1 MLRFIPIGG
10 IGGVTKNMYVYEYQD
25 QILVVDCG
33 IGFPDATMLGV
44 DLLIPDVAYL
54 EARKDKIV
62 GMLLTHGHDDHI
74 AGLPYILPNLGNIPI
89 YGSKLTIGFAKERLA
104 DFNVTANTQLLPDDQ
119 PLRLGVFSIETVRI
133 THSVPDARHLVIT
146 TPEGVMY
153 HGSDFKFDLTPV
165 DGILPEFQKMAVIG
179 KRGVLCLLSDCLRS
193 EKPGWSL
200 SESILEQ
207 TFEREIRDSRGKFIV
222 TAMSSNVHRIQQAID
237 VAARHGRKI
246 ALVGRSV
253 ENNVMTAVRLGLMR
267 LPEKMMIKKQR
278 IKHLRPAEVCV
289 IIAGSQG
296 QPGSSLVRAVE
307 EDHDFVTINPEDKV
321 VFSTEPIPG
330 SENAVYATIDSLSK
344 QGVDVAYSDVDDAL
358 HVSGHGYSG
367 EQKLLMALLKP
378 QYLIPIGGTFRHMV
392 QYRKLATEMSY
403 KQDQVMLLED
413 GQVVEFG
420 QGQVRKAEVVPL
432 KNVMVDGLGIGDV
445 GKIVLRDRKTMSK
458 EGIVVVMVPVSQQ
471 TGQMGGEVEVISRG
485 FVFMKEAQG
494 LVEQIKEKVKLSLP
508 SHGVITD
515 WQGVRK
521 NIEERLGEFLYQET
535 GRSPLILTVVM
546 EV

>member
-54 EARKDKIV
+54 EARRDKIV
-62 GMLLTHGHDDHI
+62 GMVLTHGHDDHI

-104 DFNVTANTQLLPDDQ
+104 DFSVSANMQLLPDDQ
-119 PLRLGVFSIETVRI
+119 PVRLGVFSIEAVRV
-133 THSVPDARHLVIT
+133 THSVPDARHLAIT

-153 HGSDFKFDLTPV
+153 HGSDFKFDLAPV
-165 DGILPEFQKMAVIG
+165 DGILPEFQKMAVMG
-179 KRGVLCLLSDCLRS
+179 KHGVLCLLSDCLRS
-193 EKPGWSL
+193 EKQGWSL

-207 TFEREIRDSRGKFIV
+207 TFEREIRDARGKFIV

-246 ALVGRSV
+246 ALVGRSI
-253 ENNVMTAVRLGLMR
+253 ESNVMTAVRLGLMR

-307 EDHDFVTINPEDKV
+307 EEHDFVTINPEDKV

-378 QYLIPIGGTFRHMV
+378 KYLIPIGGTFRHMV
-392 QYRKLATEMSY
+392 QYRKLAAEMGYS
-403 KQDQVMLLED
+403 QDQVMLLCD
-413 GQVVEFG
+413 GQVVEFD
-420 QGQVRKAEVVPL
+420 QGRVRKAEVVPL
-432 KNVMVDGLGIGDV
+432 RNVMVDGLGIGDV

-458 EGIVVVMVPVSQQ
+458 EGIVIVVVPVSQQ

-485 FVFMKEAQG
+485 FVFMKESQE

-508 SHGVITD
+508 TKGTVTD

-521 NIEERLGEFLYQET
+521 NIEERLGEFLYKET

>member
-54 EARKDKIV
+54 EARRDKIV
-62 GMLLTHGHDDHI
+62 GMVLTHGHDDHI

-153 HGSDFKFDLTPV
+153 HGSDFKFDLAPV
-165 DGILPEFQKMAVIG
+165 DGILPEFQKMAVMG

-200 SESILEQ
+200 SESILRD
-207 TFEREIRDSRGKFIV
+207 TFEREIRDAKGKFIV

-237 VAARHGRKI
+237 VAAAHGRKI

-253 ENNVMTAVRLGLMR
+253 EKNIRVAARLGMMR
-267 LPEKMMIKKQR
+267 LPEKLIIKKQR
-278 IKHLRPAEVCV
+278 IKQLPPSQVCV

-296 QPGSSLVRAVE
+296 QPGSSLVRAVDE
-307 EDHDFVTINPEDKV
+307 EHDFVKINPEDKV

-330 SENAVYATIDSLSK
+330 NENAVYETIDSLSK
-344 QGVDVAYSDVDDAL
+344 QGVDVSYSDIDDDL
-358 HVSGHGYSG
+358 HVSGHASSG

-378 QYLIPIGGTFRHMV
+378 RYLIPIGGTFRHMV
-392 QYRKLATEMSY
+392 QYRKLANDMGY
-403 KQDQVMLLED
+403 KDDQVLLLED
-413 GQVVEFG
+413 GQVVEFN
-420 QGQVRKAEVVPL
+420 QGKVARTGVIPL
-432 KNVMVDGLGIGDV
+432 KNVMVDGLGVGDV

-458 EGIVVVMVPVSQQ
+458 EGIVIVVVPVSQQ

-485 FVFMKEAQG
+485 FVFMKESQE

-508 SHGVITD
+508 TKGVIT
-515 WQGVRK
+515 
-521 NIEERLGEFLYQET
+521 
-535 GRSPLILTVVM
+535 
-546 EV
+546 

>member
-54 EARKDKIV
+54 EARRDKIV
-62 GMLLTHGHDDHI
+62 GMVLT
-74 AGLPYILPNLGNIPI
+74 
-89 YGSKLTIGFAKERLA
+89 SGFAKERLA
-104 DFNVTANTQLLPDDQ
+104 DFSVSANMQLLPDDQ
-119 PLRLGVFSIETVRI
+119 PVRLGPFSIETVKV
-133 THSVPDARHLVIT
+133 THSVPDARHLAIT

-153 HGSDFKFDLTPV
+153 HGPDFKFDLSPV
-165 DGILPEFQKMAVIG
+165 DGVLPEFQKMATIG
-179 KRGVLCLLSDCLRS
+179 RQGVLCLLSDCLRS
-193 EKPGWSL
+193 EKTGWSL
-200 SESILEQ
+200 SESILEE
-207 TFEREIRDSRGKFIV
+207 TFEREIRDARGKFIV

-246 ALVGRSV
+246 ALVGRSI
-253 ENNVMTAVRLGLMR
+253 ESNVMTAVRLGLMR

-296 QPGSSLVRAVE
+296 QAGSSLVRAVE

-358 HVSGHGYSG
+358 HVSGHGHSG
-367 EQKLLMALLKP
+367 EQKSLMALLKP
-378 QYLIPIGGTFRHMV
+378 KYLIPIGGTFRHMV
-392 QYRKLATEMSY
+392 QYRKLAAEMGYS
-403 KQDQVMLLED
+403 QDQVMLLCD
-413 GQVVEFG
+413 GQVVEFD
-420 QGQVRKAEVVPL
+420 QGRVRKAEVVPL
-432 KNVMVDGLGIGDV
+432 RNVMVDGLGIGDV

-458 EGIVVVMVPVSQQ
+458 EGIVIVVVPVSQQ

-485 FVFMKEAQG
+485 FVFMKESQE

-508 SHGVITD
+508 TKGTVTD

-521 NIEERLGEFLYQET
+521 NIEERLGEFLYKET

>member
-10 IGGVTKNMYVYEYQD
+10 IGGVTKNMYVYEYQN

-44 DLLIPDVAYL
+44 DLLIPDVSYL

-62 GMLLTHGHDDHI
+62 GMVLTHGHDDHI
-74 AGLPYILPNLGNIPI
+74 AGLPYILPRLGQIPI

-104 DFNVTANTQLLPDDQ
+104 DFNVSANMQLLPDDQ
-119 PLRLGVFSIETVRI
+119 PLRLGPFNLEAVKV
-133 THSVPDARHLVIT
+133 THSVPDSRHVAIT

-153 HGSDFKFDLTPV
+153 HGPDFKFDLSPV
-165 DGILPEFQKMAVIG
+165 DNVLPEFQKMAAVG
-179 KRGVLCLLSDCLRS
+179 RRGVLCLLSDCLRS

-200 SESILEQ
+200 SESILAQ
-207 TFEREIRDSRGKFIV
+207 TFEREIRDARGKFIV

-246 ALVGRSV
+246 ALVGRSI
-253 ENNVMTAVRLGLMR
+253 ESNVMTAVRLGLMR

-307 EDHDFVTINPEDKV
+307 EEHDFVTINPEDKV

-330 SENAVYATIDSLSK
+330 SESAVYATIDSLSK

-378 QYLIPIGGTFRHMV
+378 KYLIPIGGTFRHMV
-392 QYRKLATEMSY
+392 QYRKLAADLGY
-403 KQDQVMLLED
+403 KPEQVMLLED
-413 GQVVEFG
+413 GQVVEFN
-420 QGQVRKAEVVPL
+420 QGQARKAELVPL

-445 GKIVLRDRKTMSK
+445 GKIVLRDRKTMAK

-471 TGQMGGEVEVISRG
+471 TGQVGGEVEVISRG
-485 FVFMKEAQG
+485 FVFMKESQA

-508 SHGVITD
+508 TRGMVTD

-521 NIEERLGEFLYQET
+521 NIEERLGEFLYAET